1 MLAKR
6 AFYGSAGMMCLAF
19 ALMLALLVGGCGG
32 GESGGESD
40 EVVVD
45 ELESVEDG
53 QFVAWKLD
61 PGTYKVELTASGDG
75 AIVKWVGSSCP
86 GSDETKNYSVT
97 CEMTQTG
104 QLIVENPAAAGM
116 GATTT
121 VTVKVTRV
129 AS

>member
-1 MLAKR
+1 MFAKR
-6 AFYGSAGMMCLAF
+6 FFYVSAGLLCLAF
-19 ALMLALLVGGCGG
+19 ALMLAGLVGGCGG
-32 GESGGESD
+32 GESSGESD

-45 ELESVEDG
+45 ELESVEGG

-86 GSDETKNYSVT
+86 GSDETKSYSVT

-104 QLIVENPAAAGM
+104 QLIVENT
-116 GATTT
+116 GASGEGATT